1 VRRLALLVAVALAP
15 AAGEA
20 QAATF
25 CVGTTVPGCVDQP
38 SLAAAVEAAADEPGF
53 DTIRLGRRTEDAD
66 VTDAAG
72 EPVRVVGAGRRA
84 TEITGR
90 IDLGE
95 DRSSVFAL
103 TVREPTGT
111 ALAVRGD
118 ATDLQVVGRVRLRD
132 GSALRSSSIEGG
144 LVAAGRVRM
153 HSVLLS
159 GPGLDVESGTLIA
172 AHLTVFGTGATG
184 LRVASGAQ
192 ANVANSLVWGFR
204 AGISGT
210 ATTTHSHLPES
221 GVDPAFVAAPG
232 DLRLRADSPLVDAG
246 DPRPLD
252 ADEPESDALGAVRAI
267 DGDGDGTARR
277 DVGALERRPPA
288 PPPTAGN
295 LLANP
300 GAEQGTLAEDDTAS
314 PAPPRWRRTGGF
326 TSVRYGTVVGLV
338 AFPTLDAASMLGAG
352 DAFFAGGPS
361 GAATATQV
369 VDVSGWAPEIDA
381 RAGVSMR
388 LSALLGGYRLS
399 DDRAVV
405 SAHFRGPSG
414 ARLGGLSLDAVTA
427 AERGNAT
434 MLMARLAS
442 APVPRLTRAVA
453 VTVRSGTPGGAYND
467 AYVDDIA
474 LVPSVPRLPGVPPRR
489 ARARRPFGGVAVISR
504 RVRVARGR
512 ARVRIACPTASVRR
526 CAGVVTLTRRRLV
539 ILGSRR
545 VSLRP
550 GESQRVRIPLSRR
563 ERRTLRRPQRGHV
576 YSAVRDAQGL
586 TRAVTAPVRI
596 VRR

>member
-1 VRRLALLVAVALAP
+1 VVRRLALLVALALAP
-15 AAGEA
+15 AGEA

-25 CVGTTVPGCVDQP
+25 CVGTTLPGCVDQP
-38 SLAAAVEAAADEPGF
+38 TLAAAVEAAADAPGL
-53 DTIRLGRRTEDAD
+53 DTIRIGRRTENAD

-72 EPVRVVGAGRRA
+72 EPVRVVGAGRRV
-84 TEITGR
+84 TEVGGR
-90 IDLGE
+90 VDLGE
-95 DRSSVFAL
+95 DRSTVAAL
-103 TVREPTGT
+103 TVRDT
-111 ALAVRGD
+111 LAVRGE
-118 ATDLQVVGRVRLRD
+118 ATDLHVVGRVRLRD
-132 GSALRSSSIEGG
+132 GSAMRSSA
-144 LVAAGRVRM
+144 VASGVVTAGRVRM
-153 HSVLLS
+153 HSVQLT
-159 GPGLDVESGTLIA
+159 GLDVESGTLTA
-172 AHLTVFGTGATG
+172 AHLTVFGTGAAG
-184 LRVASGAQ
+184 IRVASGAQ
-192 ANVANSLVWGFR
+192 ANVANTVVWGFQ
-204 AGISGT
+204 AGVTGA
-210 ATTTHSHLPES
+210 ATLSHSHLPES
-221 GVDPAFVAAPG
+221 GVDPGFVAPG
-232 DLRLRADSPLVDAG
+232 DLRPRADSPLVDAG

-252 ADEPESDALGAVRAI
+252 ADEPELDALGGVRAI
-267 DGDGDGTARR
+267 DGDGDGTAQR
-277 DVGALERRPPA
+277 DIGGAERRPP
-288 PPPTAGN
+288 PPPLTVGN

-300 GAEQGTLAEDDTAS
+300 GAELGTHATDDTAS
-314 PAPPRWRRTGGF
+314 PALPRWRRTGGF

-338 AFPTLDAASMLGAG
+338 AFPTLDVASVLGAG

-369 VDVSGWAPEIDA
+369 VDVAGWAPEIDG
-381 RAGVSMR
+381 RAGFTVR

-405 SAHFRGPSG
+405 SARFRGPSG
-414 ARLGGLSLDAVTA
+414 GLRGALTLDAVTA

-442 APVPRLTRAVA
+442 APVPRLTRSIV
-453 VTVRSGTPGGAYND
+453 VTVRSGPPGGSYND

-474 LVPSVPRLPGVPPRR
+474 LVPRVPPLTGVAPRR

-526 CAGVVTLTRRRLV
+526 CAGIVTLARRRFV

-563 ERRTLRRPQRGHV
+563 ERRRLRRPSRGHV
-576 YSAVRDAQGL
+576 YTAVRDAQGL
-586 TRAVTAPVRI
+586 TRTATAPVRI

>member
-1 VRRLALLVAVALAP
+1 MALVLAP

-20 QAATF
+20 RAATF
-25 CVGTTVPGCVDQP
+25 CVGVTLSGCVDQP
-38 SLAAAVEAAADEPGF
+38 TLAAAVEAAADEPGL
-53 DTIRLGRRTEDAD
+53 DTIRIGRRTEDTD

-84 TEITGR
+84 TELTAR
-90 IDLGE
+90 VDLGE
-95 DRSSVFAL
+95 DRSSVASL
-103 TVREPTGT
+103 SVREASGI
-111 ALAVRGD
+111 ALAVRGVASD
-118 ATDLQVVGRVRLRD
+118 VQVAGRVRLRD

-144 LVAAGRVRM
+144 LVSAGRVHM

-159 GPGLDVESGTLIA
+159 GPGVEVESGTLTA
-172 AHLTVFGTGATG
+172 AHLTVFGTGAAG

-192 ANVANSLVWGFR
+192 ADVADSLVWGFQ
-204 AGISGT
+204 AGVSGN
-210 ATTTHSHLPES
+210 AELAFSHLPET
-221 GVDPAFVAAPG
+221 GVDPLFVAPPG
-232 DLRLRADSPLVDAG
+232 DLRLQAGSPLVDAG

-252 ADEPESDALGAVRAI
+252 ADEPEIDALGAVRAI
-267 DGDGDGTARR
+267 DGDGDGSARR
-277 DVGALERRPPA
+277 DVGALERRPPP

-300 GAEQGTLAEDDTAS
+300 GAEQGTAAEDDTAS

-338 AFPTLDAASMLGAG
+338 AFPSLDAASVLGAG

-369 VDVSGWAPEIDA
+369 VDVSGWAPEIDG
-381 RAGVSMR
+381 RAGVTMR
-388 LSALLGGYRLS
+388 LSALLGGFRLS

-414 ARLGGLSLDAVTA
+414 ERLRGFSLDAVTA

-434 MLMARLAS
+434 MLMARIAS
-442 APVPRLTRAVA
+442 APVPRLTRSIA
-453 VTVRSGTPGGAYND
+453 VTVRSGTPGGTYND
-467 AYVDDIA
+467 AYVDEVA
-474 LVPSVPRLPGVPPRR
+474 LVPRVPSLPGVPGRR
-489 ARARRPFGGVAVISR
+489 ARARRPFGGIAVISR
-504 RVRVARGR
+504 RVRVARSR

-526 CAGVVTLTRRRLV
+526 CAGIVTLARRRSV
-539 ILGSRR
+539 ILGNRR

-576 YSAVRDAQGL
+576 YTAVRDAQGL
-586 TRAVTAPVRI
+586 TRTATAPVRI

>member
-1 VRRLALLVAVALAP
+1 MVKRLALLVALALVP
-15 AAGEA
+15 AGEA

-25 CVGTTVPGCVDQP
+25 CVGTTLPGCVDQP
-38 SLAAAVEAAADEPGF
+38 TLAAAVEAAADAPGL
-53 DTIRLGRRTEDAD
+53 DTIRIGRRTENAD

-84 TEITGR
+84 TEVGGR
-90 IDLGE
+90 VDLGE
-95 DRSSVFAL
+95 DRSAVAGL
-103 TVREPTGT
+103 TVRDT
-111 ALAVRGD
+111 LAVRGEASD
-118 ATDLQVVGRVRLRD
+118 VHVVGRARLRD
-132 GSALRSSSIEGG
+132 GSAMRSSVVESG
-144 LVAAGRVRM
+144 VVTAGRVRM
-153 HSVLLS
+153 HSVQLA
-159 GPGLDVESGTLIA
+159 GLDVESGTLTA
-172 AHLTVFGTGATG
+172 THLTVFGTGTAG
-184 LRVASGAQ
+184 VRVASGAQ
-192 ANVANSLVWGFR
+192 ANLANSVVWGFQTGVTG
-204 AGISGT
+204 A
-210 ATTTHSHLPES
+210 ATITHSHLPES
-221 GVDPAFVAAPG
+221 GADPGFVAAG

-252 ADEPESDALGAVRAI
+252 ADEPELDALGGVRAI

-277 DVGALERRPPA
+277 DIGAAERRPPP

-300 GAEQGTLAEDDTAS
+300 GAELGTHATDDTSS
-314 PAPPRWRRTGGF
+314 PALPRWRRTGGF

-338 AFPTLDAASMLGAG
+338 AFPALDVASMLGAG

-369 VDVSGWAPEIDA
+369 VDVSGWAPEIDG
-381 RAGVSMR
+381 RAGVTVR
-388 LSALLGGYRLS
+388 LSALLGGFRLS

-405 SAHFRGPSG
+405 SARFRGPSG
-414 ARLGGLSLDAVTA
+414 GLHGALALDAVTA

-434 MLMARLAS
+434 MLMARLAT
-442 APVPRLTRAVA
+442 APVPRLTRSIV
-453 VTVRSGTPGGAYND
+453 VSVRSGTPGGSYND

-474 LVPSVPRLPGVPPRR
+474 LVPRVPPLDGIPPRR
-489 ARARRPFGGVAVISR
+489 ARAPRPFGGVAVISR

-512 ARVRIACPTASVRR
+512 ARVRIACPSASVRR
-526 CAGVVTLTRRRLV
+526 CAGIVTLARRRFV
-539 ILGSRR
+539 ILGSRQ

-563 ERRTLRRPQRGHV
+563 ERRSLRRRSRGHV
-576 YSAVRDAQGL
+576 YTAVRDTQGL
-586 TRAVTAPVRI
+586 TRTATAPVRI